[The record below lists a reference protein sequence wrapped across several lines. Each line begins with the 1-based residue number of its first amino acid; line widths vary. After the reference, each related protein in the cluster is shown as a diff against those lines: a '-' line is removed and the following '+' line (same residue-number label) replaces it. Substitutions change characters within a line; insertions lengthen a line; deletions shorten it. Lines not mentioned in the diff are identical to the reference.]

1 MQTITIAHLAHP
13 AVEAHTM
20 ERNYTKLLHRL
31 CLLLFCLLA
40 GCTHNH
46 GQLLTRENVKCRLV
60 EISKQTQHPAI
71 VSQKELRAFFRLVET
86 TYKKD
91 LDEALKMEKAYVLQH
106 GYGSGETST
115 YGYAEIGYI
124 LYCGEWPTM
133 YNCFPSH
140 SYPLQ
145 DLHIPARADLARRL
159 QGSILKA
166 YAHKSL
172 DINNTSSDDRTA
184 LMFAAALGNKELI
197 KWLVEHGVDTQATH
211 WTSGFT
217 ALHYAALYGNR
228 ASYDYLIS
236 LGSDPGTKD
245 LFGRRAE
252 DYFSRYRTE
261 PIHKGVWTQSAPH

>member
-1 MQTITIAHLAHP
+1 MTDPLAHSA
-13 AVEAHTM
+13 AVPKSKSQRFIRPLHTWS
-20 ERNYTKLLHRL
+20 
-31 CLLLFCLLA
+31 LLLFCLLA
-40 GCTHNH
+40 GCTHDH
-46 GQLLTRENVKCRLV
+46 AQPSARENGKCRLV
-60 EISKQTQHPAI
+60 EISKLTQHPAI
-71 VSQKELRAFFRLVET
+71 VSRKELRAFFRLVET

-91 LDEALKMEKAYVLQH
+91 LDAALKMEKAYVLQH
-106 GYGSGETST
+106 GHGSAATST

-133 YNCFPSH
+133 YNCFPHNSY

-159 QGSILKA
+159 LGCIIKA

-184 LMFAAALGNKELI
+184 LMFAAALGNNELI

-228 ASYDYLIS
+228 ATYDYLIS
-236 LGSDPGTKD
+236 LGSDPNTKD
-245 LFGRRAE
+245 LLGRRAE

-261 PIHKGVWTQSAPH
+261 PIHKGVWTQYAPQ

>member
-1 MQTITIAHLAHP
+1 MK
-13 AVEAHTM
+13 
-20 ERNYTKLLHRL
+20 RNDTKLLHRS
-31 CLLLFCLLA
+31 CLLFFCLLA
-40 GCTHNH
+40 GCTHDH
-46 GQLLTRENVKCRLV
+46 GQLLTSENGKCRLV
-60 EISKQTQHPAI
+60 EISKRTQHQAI
-71 VSQKELRAFFRLVET
+71 VSQKDLRAFFRLVET

-133 YNCFPSH
+133 YNCFPHNSY

-159 QGSILKA
+159 LGCIIKA
-166 YAHKSL
+166 YAYKSL

-184 LMFAAALGNKELI
+184 LMFAAALGNNELI

-217 ALHYAALYGNR
+217 ALHYAALYGNK

-236 LGSDPGTKD
+236 LGCDPDTKD
-245 LFGRRAE
+245 LLGRRAE

-261 PIHKGVWTQSAPH
+261 PIHKGVWSQSAPH